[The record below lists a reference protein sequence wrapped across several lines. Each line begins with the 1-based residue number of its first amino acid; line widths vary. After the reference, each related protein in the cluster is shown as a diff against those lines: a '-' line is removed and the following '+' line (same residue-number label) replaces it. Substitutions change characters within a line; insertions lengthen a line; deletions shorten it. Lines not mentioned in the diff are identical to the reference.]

1 MFAFLNGILRAKYD
15 GIAVIE
21 CGGVGYEIILTNS
34 AFCNLPDEDEQVK
47 VYTYMHLREDE
58 VTIFGFDSMEEKS
71 LFLQLITVSGVGA
84 KTAIQILSGIKRADL
99 VNSIVAGD
107 THFISNI
114 KGIGKKT
121 AERIVL
127 ELKDKLNP
135 YEYVLPLFEQRE
147 ETDPT
152 AIEDAVMV
160 LTSLGINKHQA
171 TQLARKVADPSD
183 SAEQIVAKALRNKD
197 NF

>member
-21 CGGVGYEIILTNS
+21 CGGVGCEIILTNS

-135 YEYVLPLFEQRE
+135 YEYVLPLFNQQE